1 MYNYNLNNNFK
12 KSPSYL
18 PPLPNKKINN
28 IQLHNYNFNNVKP
41 FYLDNNKNNNN
52 IYTENNIYNNN
63 KLNIKKR
70 AYSAYN
76 KFDNNEYKIYKN
88 LNNNNIYNYKLN
100 TYLSP
105 IKTDEIQYNANNIN
119 KLDNQYSKYNVET
132 YCSNIE
138 KLKMKKLF
146 DARRDFELYQ
156 NELLKDKLRKKKL
169 KRIYSRQLEH
179 QIITNYEKKIEKY
192 EDFSNRRR
200 IKNKLMLDSYINSY
214 ENSIKLENQSNNIY
228 NNYY

>member
-1 MYNYNLNNNFK
+1 MYNYNLNNNFQK
-12 KSPSYL
+12 QNSYL
-18 PPLPNKKINN
+18 PPLPNKKINNN

-41 FYLDNNKNNNN
+41 FYLNNKNNNN
-52 IYTENNIYNNN
+52 NLYNENNMNN
-63 KLNIKKR
+63 NIKKR

-76 KFDNNEYKIYKN
+76 KFNNNEYKIFKN
-88 LNNNNIYNYKLN
+88 LNNNNNIYSLN

-105 IKTDEIQYNANNIN
+105 IKTEEIQYNPNNIN
-119 KLDNQYSKYNVET
+119 KLDNQYSKYNVEA

-138 KLKMKKLF
+138 KLKTQKLF
-146 DARRDFELYQ
+146 EAKRDFELYQ

-169 KRIYSRQLEH
+169 KRLYSKQLEH

-214 ENSIKLENQSNNIY
+214 ENSLKLENQYNKIY
-228 NNYY
+228 KNNYY

>member
-1 MYNYNLNNNFK
+1 MYNYNLNNNFQK
-12 KSPSYL
+12 QNSYL

-41 FYLDNNKNNNN
+41 FYLNNKNNNN
-52 IYTENNIYNNN
+52 NLYNENNMNN
-63 KLNIKKR
+63 NIKKR

-76 KFDNNEYKIYKN
+76 KFNNNEYRIFKN
-88 LNNNNIYNYKLN
+88 LNNNNIYSLN

-105 IKTDEIQYNANNIN
+105 IKTDEIQYNPNNIN
-119 KLDNQYSKYNVET
+119 NLDNQYSKYNVEV

-138 KLKMKKLF
+138 KLKTKKLF
-146 DARRDFELYQ
+146 EAKRDFELYQ
-156 NELLKDKLRKKKL
+156 NELLEDKLRKKKL
-169 KRIYSRQLEH
+169 KRLYSKQLEH

-214 ENSIKLENQSNNIY
+214 ENSLKLENQSNNMY
-228 NNYY
+228 KNNYY